1 MILSFRK
8 KDLPITRKKE
18 KKRKVNYF
26 VIIRIDLVITN
37 NQNRNCEKISHNNEN
52 ISPFN
57 YKKIFR
63 YHV

>member
-37 NQNRNCEKISHNNEN
+37 NQNRNCEKISHNKEN

-57 YKKIFR
+57 
-63 YHV
+63 